1 MDYPLVSV
9 IMPVYNV
16 DRFVGEA
23 IKSVLSQT
31 YSTIEFLIIDDG
43 SSDKTNEICAAYEK
57 RDNRIRVIRQKNAGA
72 AAARNH
78 GMREA
83 KGEYILFMDS
93 DDTMH
98 PQTIEILY
106 NMLMENKVSMA
117 MVNFLEVKE
126 TYTKWEKTEPKTVK
140 LFSQE
145 KIMDI
150 LCSGKENLKLRLLLT
165 VPWCKLYHYT
175 LLKGLSYPEGTI
187 CEDEFMINDIVKR
200 CKQMAYMDLP
210 LYAYFVRPGSV
221 MRVKF
226 DRRYLASMRAFKERI
241 QCAEELGFE
250 RCKIKMIRVFMKDH
264 IGNYCKAYSQQ
275 CEDKEVYRWLKHSF
289 RIHFKQYWKVLE
301 KSEKIRGVIFFFSPY
316 GYVFIKKIFLHN
328 VYSN

>member
-16 DRFVGEA
+16 AEFVAEA

-31 YSTIEFLIIDDG
+31 YSNIEFLIIDDG
-43 SSDKTNEICAAYEK
+43 SSDKTNEICVDYEEQ
-57 RDNRIRVIRQKNAGA
+57 DNRIRVIRQKNAGA

-83 KGEYILFMDS
+83 RGEYILFMDS

-98 PQTIEILY
+98 PQAIEILY
-106 NMLMENKVSMA
+106 NILMENKVSMA
-117 MVNFLEVKE
+117 MINFLEVEK
-126 TYTKWEKTEPKTVK
+126 THTSWEKVERKPIE

-165 VPWCKLYHYT
+165 VPWGKLYHYT

-187 CEDEFMINDIVKR
+187 CEDEFMINDIAKR

-210 LYAYFVRPGSV
+210 LYAYFVRSGSV

-241 QCAEELGFE
+241 QCAEELGLE
-250 RCKIKMIRVFMKDH
+250 SCKIKMIRVFMKDH
-264 IGNYCKAYSQQ
+264 IGNYCKAYSQH
-275 CEDKEVYRWLKHSF
+275 CKDKEVYRWLKYSF
-289 RIHFKQYWKVLE
+289 RMHLKQYWKFME
-301 KSEKIRGVIFFFSPY
+301 KNEKIRGIIFFFSPY
-316 GYVFIKKIFLHN
+316 GYVLVKKLFLHN
-328 VYSN
+328 VYSD

>member
-126 TYTKWEKTEPKTVK
+126 TYTKWEKTV
-140 LFSQE
+140 
-145 KIMDI
+145 
-150 LCSGKENLKLRLLLT
+150 GKN
-165 VPWCKLYHYT
+165 
-175 LLKGLSYPEGTI
+175 S
-187 CEDEFMINDIVKR
+187 
-200 CKQMAYMDLP
+200 
-210 LYAYFVRPGSV
+210 
-221 MRVKF
+221 
-226 DRRYLASMRAFKERI
+226 
-241 QCAEELGFE
+241 
-250 RCKIKMIRVFMKDH
+250 
-264 IGNYCKAYSQQ
+264 
-275 CEDKEVYRWLKHSF
+275 
-289 RIHFKQYWKVLE
+289 
-301 KSEKIRGVIFFFSPY
+301 
-316 GYVFIKKIFLHN
+316 
-328 VYSN
+328 